1 MPTVLDVIADQAVR
15 SVFQPIV
22 DLDSGCVVGYE
33 ALARGPVGSDLETPA
48 ELFGSARRLGALAAL
63 DDACRIA
70 AFRGALR
77 CGLLAPLTL
86 FVNVEPEVLDTAPL
100 DDLLAI
106 AATAPRELRVV
117 FEITERSLGA
127 RPAELLRTVERIRK
141 LGWQIA
147 LDDVG
152 ADPASLAFMPLLRP
166 EVVKLD
172 LRFAQERP
180 GPETAAVMHAVS
192 AYAEQSG
199 ALVLAEGIEDERH
212 LAMAR
217 GFGARLGQG
226 WLFGRPQETLSELP
240 VGELPLP
247 RFVPE
252 LASST
257 SPFGVLPASTLLR
270 TATKGVLIE
279 LSKTLEREALGH
291 GSTAIIAATFQAARY
306 FTPATARRYAALADA
321 VGFVCALGEGLRA
334 DLLPG
339 VRGANLTADDPV
351 RGEWDVVVLTPHFA
365 AALLARD
372 LGDSG
377 PDGERRFSYALTYHR
392 ETVVRAAGALLSRI
406 VPAAAD
412 VVVPLADVEP
422 LRDAA

>member
-1 MPTVLDVIADQAVR
+1 LPTVLDVIADQAVR

-22 DLDSGCVVGYE
+22 DLDTGSVVGYE
-33 ALARGPVGSDLETPA
+33 ALARGPLGSDLESPA

-77 CGLLAPLTL
+77 CGLLSPLTL
-86 FVNVEPEVLDTAPL
+86 FVNVEPEVLDAAPL

-106 AATAPRELRVV
+106 AASAPGKLRVV

-127 RPAELLRTVERIRK
+127 RPAELLRTVERIRR

-180 GPETAAVMHAVS
+180 GPAAAAVMHAVS

-226 WLFGRPQETLSELP
+226 WLFGRPQEELSSLAI
-240 VGELPLP
+240 GELPLP
-247 RFVPE
+247 RFVPD
-252 LASST
+252 LATDT
-257 SPFGVLPASTLLR
+257 SPFGALPAATPLR

-291 GSTAIIAATFQAARY
+291 GSTAIVAATFQEARF
-306 FTPATARRYAALADA
+306 FTPATAERYEVLARSA
-321 VGFVCALGEGLRA
+321 GFVCALGA
-334 DLLPG
+334 DMATDLLPG
-339 VRGANLTADDPV
+339 VRGAHLGADDPV

-372 LGDSG
+372 LGDTG
-377 PDGERRFSYALTYHR
+377 PDANRRFSYALTYHR
-392 ETVVRAAGALLSRI
+392 DTVVRAAGALLSRI
-406 VPAAAD
+406 VPAADA
-412 VVVPLADVEP
+412 VTANKR

>member
-1 MPTVLDVIADQAVR
+1 LSTVLDVIADQAVR

-33 ALARGPVGSDLETPA
+33 ALARGPLGSDLETPA
-48 ELFGSARRLGALAAL
+48 SLFGSARRLGALAAL

-106 AATAPRELRVV
+106 AASAPRELRVV

-152 ADPASLAFMPLLRP
+152 ADPASLVFMPLLRP

-172 LRFAQERP
+172 LRFAQDRP
-180 GPETAAVMHAVS
+180 GPEMAAVMHAVS

-226 WLFGRPQETLSELP
+226 WLFGRPEEQLCDLP
-240 VGELPLP
+240 VGELPVP
-247 RFVPE
+247 RFAPD
-252 LASST
+252 LASAT
-257 SPFGVLPASTLLR
+257 SPFGVLPAVTPLR
-270 TATKGVLIE
+270 VAAKGVLIE

-291 GSTAIIAATFQAARY
+291 GSTAIIASTFQEAHH
-306 FTPATARRYAALADA
+306 FTPATARRYAALAGA
-321 VGFVCALGEGLRA
+321 AGFVCVLGAGMRA
-334 DLLPG
+334 DLMPG

-351 RGEWDVVVLTPHFA
+351 RDEWDVVVLTPHFA

-372 LGDSG
+372 LGDAG
-377 PDGERRFSYALTYHR
+377 PDIDRRFSYALTYNR
-392 ETVVRAAGALLSRI
+392 DTVVRAAGALLSRI
-406 VPAAAD
+406 VPAGDAL
-412 VVVPLADVEP
+412 PLTAVEP

>member
-1 MPTVLDVIADQAVR
+1 MPTVLDVIADQTVR

-22 DLDSGCVVGYE
+22 DLDTGSVVGYE
-33 ALARGPVGSDLETPA
+33 ALARGPVGTDLESPA

-106 AATAPRELRVV
+106 AASAPRELRVV

-127 RPAELLRTVERIRK
+127 RPAELLRTVERIRR

-172 LRFAQERP
+172 LQFAQARP
-180 GPETAAVMHAVS
+180 GPAAAAVMHAVS

-199 ALVLAEGIEDERH
+199 AVVLAEGIEDERH

-217 GFGARLGQG
+217 GLGARLGQG
-226 WLFGRPQETLSELP
+226 WLFGRPQEELAGLT

-247 RFVPE
+247 RFVPD
-252 LASST
+252 LATDT
-257 SPFGVLPASTLLR
+257 SPFGVLPAATPLR
-270 TATKGVLIE
+270 TATKDVLIE

-291 GSTAIIAATFQAARY
+291 GSAAIVASAFQEAGF
-306 FTPATARRYAALADA
+306 FTPGTAQRYEVLARSA
-321 VGFVCALGEGLRA
+321 GFVCALGADLPA

-339 VRGANLTADDPV
+339 VRGAHLGADDPV
-351 RGEWDVVVLTPHFA
+351 RDEWDVVVLTPHFA

-372 LGDSG
+372 LGDTG
-377 PDGERRFSYALTYHR
+377 PDALRRFSYALTYHR
-392 ETVVRAAGALLSRI
+392 DTVVRAAGALLSRI
-406 VPAAAD
+406 VPAAN
-412 VVVPLADVEP
+412 VVPAKPVRE
-422 LRDAA
+422 AA

>member
-1 MPTVLDVIADQAVR
+1 MPTVLDVIADQAIR

-22 DLDSGCVVGYE
+22 DLDSGSVVGYE
-33 ALARGPVGSDLETPA
+33 ALARGPLGSELESPA

-106 AATAPRELRVV
+106 AASAPGELRVV

-127 RPAELLRTVERIRK
+127 RPAELLRTVERIRR

-172 LRFAQERP
+172 LRFAQDLP
-180 GPETAAVMHAVS
+180 GPSTAAVMHAVS

-226 WLFGRPQETLSELP
+226 WLFGRPQETLSTLP
-240 VGELPLP
+240 TGELPLP
-247 RFVPE
+247 RFGVD
-252 LASST
+252 LASDA
-257 SPFGVLPASTLLR
+257 SPFGVLPASTPLR
-270 TATKGVLIE
+270 TATKRVLIE
-279 LSKTLEREALGH
+279 LSKTLEREALSH
-291 GSTAIIAATFQAARY
+291 GATAIVASTFQEARH
-306 FTPATARRYAALADA
+306 FTPATARRYEALAQVA
-321 VGFVCALGEGLRA
+321 GFVCALGEGLA
-334 DLLPG
+334 TDLVPG
-339 VRGANLTADDPV
+339 VRGAHLAADDPV

-377 PDGERRFSYALTYHR
+377 PDADRRFSYALTYHR
-392 ETVVRAAGALLSRI
+392 DTVVRAAGALLSRI
-406 VPAAAD
+406 VPAAVD
-412 VVVPLADVEP
+412 VVPLADVDV

>member
-1 MPTVLDVIADQAVR
+1 MPTVLDVIAGQSVR

-22 DLDSGCVVGYE
+22 DLDTHAVVGYE
-33 ALARGPVGSDLETPA
+33 ALARGPVGSELESPA
-48 ELFGSARRLGALAAL
+48 ALFESARRLGALAAL

-86 FVNVEPEVLDTAPL
+86 FVNVEPEVLDAAPL

-106 AATAPRELRVV
+106 AASAPGKLRVV

-127 RPAELLRTVERIRK
+127 RPAELLRTVERIRR
-141 LGWQIA
+141 LGWQVA

-180 GPETAAVMHAVS
+180 GPKTAAVLHAVG

-199 ALVLAEGIEDERH
+199 ALVLAEGIENDRH

-226 WLFGRPQETLSELP
+226 WLFGRPQEQLSGLP

-247 RFVPE
+247 RFAPD
-252 LASST
+252 LASDA
-257 SPFGVLPASTLLR
+257 SPFAVLPASTPLR
-270 TATKGVLIE
+270 TATKRVLIE
-279 LSKTLEREALGH
+279 LSKTLEREALAH
-291 GSTAIIAATFQAARY
+291 GSTAILAATFQEARH
-306 FTPATARRYAALADA
+306 FTPGTARRYQALAQET
-321 VGFVCALGEGLRA
+321 GFVCALGEGLRG
-334 DLLPG
+334 DLVPG
-339 VRGANLTADDPV
+339 VRGAHLDAGDPV

-372 LGDSG
+372 LGDTG
-377 PDGERRFSYALTYHR
+377 PDADRRFSYALTYHR
-392 ETVVRAAGALLSRI
+392 DTVVRAAGALLSRI
-406 VPAAAD
+406 VPAAGD
-412 VVVPLADVEP
+412 VQPATVIEP

>member
-1 MPTVLDVIADQAVR
+1 MPTVLDVIADQSIR

-22 DLDSGCVVGYE
+22 DLDSGSVVGYE
-33 ALARGPVGSDLETPA
+33 ALARGPLDSELETPA
-48 ELFGSARRLGALAAL
+48 ALFGSARRLGALAAL

-77 CGLLAPLTL
+77 FGLLAPLTL

-152 ADPASLAFMPLLRP
+152 ADSASLVFMPLLRP

-172 LRFAQERP
+172 LRFAQERH
-180 GPETAAVMHAVS
+180 GPEMVAVMHAVS

-226 WLFGRPQETLSELP
+226 WLFGRPQEQLSTLS
-240 VGELPLP
+240 VGELQLP
-247 RFVPE
+247 RLAPE
-252 LASST
+252 HASAT
-257 SPFGVLPASTLLR
+257 SPFSVLPASTRLR
-270 TATKGVLIE
+270 TATKAALIE

-291 GSTAIIAATFQAARY
+291 GATAIIASAFQEARH
-306 FTPATARRYAALADA
+306 FTPATARRYTALAA
-321 VGFVCALGEGLRA
+321 AAGFVCALGEGLTA

-339 VRGANLTADDPV
+339 VRSANLAADDPV
-351 RGEWDVVVLTPHFA
+351 RGEWDVVVLTPNFA

-377 PDGERRFSYALTYHR
+377 PDALRRFSYALTYHR

-406 VPAAAD
+406 VPAADEA
-412 VVVPLADVEP
+412 VPPGAVEP

>member
-1 MPTVLDVIADQAVR
+1 M
-15 SVFQPIV
+15 FQPIV
-22 DLDSGCVVGYE
+22 DLDTGSVVGYE
-33 ALARGPVGSDLETPA
+33 ALARGPVGSELESPA
-48 ELFGSARRLGALAAL
+48 ALFGSARSLGALAAL

-77 CGLLAPLTL
+77 CGLLSPLTL
-86 FVNVEPEVLDTAPL
+86 FVNVEPEVLDAAPL

-106 AATAPRELRVV
+106 AASAPRELRVV
-117 FEITERSLGA
+117 FEITERSVGA
-127 RPAELLRTVERIRK
+127 RPAELLRTVERIRR
-141 LGWQIA
+141 LGWQVA

-172 LRFAQERP
+172 LRLAQERP
-180 GPETAAVMHAVS
+180 GPEAAGVMHAVS

-199 ALVLAEGIEDERH
+199 AVVLAEGIEDEGH

-226 WLFGRPQETLSELP
+226 WLFGRPQAELSSLPHGEIQLP
-240 VGELPLP
+240 VFPP
-247 RFVPE
+247 D
-252 LASST
+252 LAADM
-257 SPFGVLPASTLLR
+257 SPFGILPHSTPLR

-279 LSKTLEREALGH
+279 LSKTLEGEALSH
-291 GSTAIIAATFQAARY
+291 GSSAIVAATFQEARY
-306 FTPATARRYAALADA
+306 FTPGTARRYAALADTA
-321 VGFVCALGEGLRA
+321 GFVCALAEGLRT
-334 DLLPG
+334 DPVPG
-339 VRGANLTADDPV
+339 VRGAHLAADDPV

-372 LGDSG
+372 LGDTCA
-377 PDGERRFSYALTYHR
+377 DEDRRFSYALTYHR
-392 ETVVRAAGALLSRI
+392 ETVVKAAGALLSRV
-406 VPAAAD
+406 VPAAG
-412 VVVPLADVEP
+412 VVPAVFTEP